1 MLPPEPAVREL
12 NCGKPIAVRP
22 EVESENNDFT
32 AYAATAIRE
41 SLEGTT
47 RGIEAAALSEIDRGK
62 PASRIRIA

>member
-32 AYAATAIRE
+32 AYAATAILE

-47 RGIEAAALSEIDRGK
+47 RGDRGGGLE
-62 PASRIRIA
+62 